1 MGTRNLS
8 DSERERLARTLRV
21 RLEQEIDPWPT
32 WRGGWPG
39 ESDTALDD
47 AVFSTRTKYEPT
59 VLSIVGR
66 WREARNGLGP
76 QALGVSAFRR
86 IGRARLHEIIDNDQV
101 APGTKTLKV
110 DVVLELAE
118 LLLNHSPPLDTASEI
133 TRHAATHTK
142 ELRHLLQS
150 VPGVGR
156 ATSAYFLMLLGVEGV
171 KADTLVTAWVSAR
184 LQEHPSTCRPLSQAE
199 VEDIVRHT
207 ARLMGKSLIDVDHAI
222 WRTESTRRA
231 GRSRSNPR

>member
-1 MGTRNLS
+1 MGTNYRS
-8 DSERERLARTLRV
+8 DAELESLARTLRV

-32 WRGGWPG
+32 WRGGWPE
-39 ESDTALDD
+39 ESDTALVD

-59 VLSIVGR
+59 VQSIVGR
-66 WREARNGLGP
+66 WREARSGLEP
-76 QALGVSAFRR
+76 QALGVSAFRL
-86 IGRARLHEIIDNDQV
+86 IGRARLRQILRNDQV

-110 DVVLELAE
+110 DVVLKLAE
-118 LLLNHSPPLDTASEI
+118 LLLNHSPTLDTASEI

-142 ELRHLLQS
+142 ELRRLLQS
-150 VPGVGR
+150 VPGVGS

-184 LQEHPSTCRPLSQAE
+184 LNEPPSTSKSLSQAE

-207 ARLMGKSLIDVDHAI
+207 AHLMGKSLVEVDHAI

-231 GRSRSNPR
+231 GRSRSNP

>member
-1 MGTRNLS
+1 MGTNYRS
-8 DSERERLARTLRV
+8 DAEKEGLARTLRV

-39 ESDTALDD
+39 ESDTALVD
-47 AVFSTRTKYEPT
+47 AVFSTRAKYEPT

-76 QALGVSAFRR
+76 QALGVSALPL
-86 IGRARLHEIIDNDQV
+86 IGRTRLHQIFDNDQV

-110 DVVLELAE
+110 DVVLKLAE
-118 LLLNHSPPLDTASEI
+118 LLLNHSPTLDTASEI

-142 ELRHLLQS
+142 ELRRLLQS
-150 VPGVGR
+150 VPGVGS

-184 LQEHPSTCRPLSQAE
+184 LQEQPSTNKSLSQAE

-207 ARLMGKSLIDVDHAI
+207 ARLMGKSLTEVDHAI
-222 WRTESTRRA
+222 WRTESNRRA
-231 GRSRSNPR
+231 GRSRSNP

>member
-1 MGTRNLS
+1 MGTNYRS
-8 DSERERLARTLRV
+8 DAEQESLARTLRV

-39 ESDTALDD
+39 ESDTALVD

-76 QALGVSAFRR
+76 QALGVSALPL
-86 IGRARLHEIIDNDQV
+86 IGRTRLHQIFDNDQV

-110 DVVLELAE
+110 DVVLKLAE
-118 LLLNHSPPLDTASEI
+118 LLLNHSPTLDTASEI

-142 ELRHLLQS
+142 ELRRLLQS
-150 VPGVGR
+150 VPGVGS

-184 LQEHPSTCRPLSQAE
+184 LQEQPSTNKSLSQAE

-207 ARLMGKSLIDVDHAI
+207 ARLMGKSLTEVDHAI
-222 WRTESTRRA
+222 WRTESNRRA
-231 GRSRSNPR
+231 GRSRSDP